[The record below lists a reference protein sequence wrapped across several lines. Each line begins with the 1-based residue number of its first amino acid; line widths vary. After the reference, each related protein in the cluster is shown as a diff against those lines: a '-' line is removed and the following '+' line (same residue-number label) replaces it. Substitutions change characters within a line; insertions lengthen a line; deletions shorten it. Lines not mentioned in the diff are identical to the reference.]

1 MSGHESLRQIQE
13 VLMRK
18 LTTLK
23 PVRYGSGLAA
33 AMLIS
38 ASLCSTPAVAL
49 DEGAGKILKAMSD
62 YLAGQKAISLT
73 FDSDIEV
80 LTENFQKIQ
89 FTSSGQVQLSRPNMI
104 RATRA
109 GGYTDVELTFD
120 GKTAT
125 VLGKHINAYAQA
137 DAAGSVDS
145 LIHRLRDEFSIA
157 MPGADLLL
165 SDVFGALTAD
175 TVEGAHIGQGVIDG
189 VECEHLAFRN
199 DETDWQIWVE
209 IGPRPIPRK
218 YVITSKGTSGAPQ
231 YTVRIKDLKTD
242 ATPADAFAFKPPAG
256 AKKVELS
263 ALDDVDEIPRGVPKG
278 AKK

>member
-1 MSGHESLRQIQE
+1 MHA
-13 VLMRK
+13 
-18 LTTLK
+18 LTTLR
-23 PVRYGSGLAA
+23 PLRCGGFAA
-33 AMLIS
+33 AMLVC
-38 ASLCSTPAVAL
+38 ASLCSTPAAAQ
-49 DEGAGKILKAMSD
+49 DDGAGRILKAMSD
-62 YLAGQKAISLT
+62 YLAGQKSISLT

-80 LTENFQKIQ
+80 MTENFQKIQ
-89 FTSSGQVQLSRPNMI
+89 FTSSGQVQLSRPNMV
-104 RATRA
+104 RAARA
-109 GGYTDVELTFD
+109 GGYTDVELSFD
-120 GKTAT
+120 GKTVT

-137 DAAGSVDS
+137 DAPGSVDG

-165 SDVFGALTAD
+165 NDVFGALTAE
-175 TVEGAHIGQGVIDG
+175 TVEGKHIGQGVIDG

-199 DETDWQIWVE
+199 EETDWQIWVE

-218 YVITSKGTSGAPQ
+218 YVITSKTVTGAPQ
-231 YTVRIKDLKTD
+231 YTVRVKDLKTD
-242 ATPADAFAFKPPAG
+242 ALAADVFAFKPPAG

>member
-1 MSGHESLRQIQE
+1 MRALSTLR
-13 VLMRK
+13 
-18 LTTLK
+18 
-23 PVRYGSGLAA
+23 PAGCGSGWIA
-33 AMLIS
+33 AMLVS
-38 ASLCSTPAVAL
+38 AALCSTPAAAM
-49 DEGAGKILKAMSD
+49 DDGAGKILKAMSD
-62 YLAGQKAISLT
+62 YLAGQKSVSLT
-73 FDSDIEV
+73 FDSDIEA

-89 FTSSGQVQLSRPNMI
+89 FTSSGQVQLSRPNMV
-104 RATRA
+104 RATRS

-120 GKTAT
+120 GKTVT

-137 DAAGSVDS
+137 DAPGSVDD
-145 LIHRLRDEFSIA
+145 LVHRLRDELSIT

-165 SDVFGALTAD
+165 GDVFGALTAE

-189 VECEHLAFRN
+189 VECEHLAFRDN
-199 DETDWQIWVE
+199 ETDWQIWVE

-218 YVITSKGTSGAPQ
+218 YVITSKGTTGAPQ
-231 YTVRIKDLKTD
+231 YTVRIKDFKTD
-242 ATPADAFAFKPPAG
+242 ATAADAFAFKPPSG

>member
-1 MSGHESLRQIQE
+1 MHALTA
-13 VLMRK
+13 MRPARCG
-18 LTTLK
+18 T
-23 PVRYGSGLAA
+23 GWIAA
-33 AMLIS
+33 ILVS
-38 ASLCSTPAVAL
+38 ASLCSTPAAAQ
-49 DEGAGKILKAMSD
+49 DDGAGKILKAMSD
-62 YLAGQKAISLT
+62 YLAGQKSISLT

-89 FTSSGQVQLSRPNMI
+89 FTNSGQIQLSRPKWSAP
-104 RATRA
+104 RGPAAHRF
-109 GGYTDVELTFD
+109 ELTFD
-120 GKTAT
+120 GKTVT
-125 VLGKHINAYAQA
+125 VLGKHINAYAQV
-137 DAAGSVDS
+137 DAPGSVDG
-145 LIHRLRDEFSIA
+145 LIHRLRDELSIA
-157 MPGADLLL
+157 IPGADLLL
-165 SDVFGALTAD
+165 GDVFGALTAE

-231 YTVRIKDLKTD
+231 YTVRIKDFKTD
-242 ATPADAFAFKPPAG
+242 AVAADVFAFKPPSG